1 MSKLS
6 VDRVKEGIT
15 GILDGAKAKPR
26 KFVET
31 IELQVGLKDYDMQ
44 RDKRLCAAC

>member
-6 VDRVKEGIT
+6 IDRVKDSIT
-15 GILDGAKAKPR
+15 KILEGAKEKPR

-31 IELQVGLKDYDMQ
+31 IELQVGLKDYDTQ
-44 RDKRLCAAC
+44 RDKRPCAAS